1 MLVKFQLLGMPELGD
16 CCLKKVGAF
25 DGGSNGFEP
34 IRVPVPIPCTSPMR
48 SMAFVPIIKLEV
60 PLPGPVKAAIISAP
74 SCAMSVPLSVKLRL
88 LLHAIDEPLGKVM
101 LAPVGISHFAKM
113 LVSLPVPSHTTLGTV
128 KVADAP
134 VSRIVGSAPT
144 PKRSPL
150 KRQVFASD
158 TFPPNSKMLV
168 PEPPGKNTDKLP
180 ARYRGTENVKFPLTV
195 SVVLHALLQSTPP
208 MTNPEPPVAELAPET
223 LPVTVSVTVELGRL
237 LITNTVLLLDG
248 KVVKLVALPM
258 ERVPKVWAN
267 EPPLPTGVRMKTPRQ
282 SSTLFAVMLPSTMF
296 GLVERKNGGG
306 EEFCVTLPPV
316 LLMTKLL

>member
-1 MLVKFQLLGMPELGD
+1 
-16 CCLKKVGAF
+16 
-25 DGGSNGFEP
+25 
-34 IRVPVPIPCTSPMR
+34 
-48 SMAFVPIIKLEV
+48 
-60 PLPGPVKAAIISAP
+60 
-74 SCAMSVPLSVKLRL
+74 MSVPLSVKLRL

-168 PEPPGKNTDKLP
+168 PEPTGTDRLP
-180 ARYRGTENVKFPLTV
+180 AKNRGTEKVKFPLTV
-195 SVVLHALLQSTPP
+195 SVVLHKLLQLIPP

-296 GLVERKNGGG
+296 GLLKRKNGGG
-306 EEFCVTLPPV
+306 EEFLCGGTAGVVDDQVVVGAGGHGLGHDAV
-316 LLMTKLL
+316 ILNRAVA